1 MWFFIAILGYFL
13 LAIVFILDKLIVQ
26 KSVSKPVVYTFYSTI
41 IMFGALIAW
50 PFIGFDL
57 LAGMDWLWA
66 IVSGVAFGFA
76 LWTFYISVHHGEVT
90 HIGPFNGAMVTIFL
104 YVLGWQFLGEKLSG
118 LQIGGIV
125 ILIFASLL
133 LSFEKSRKHSG
144 FHVGFLWAIVS
155 GLLFAI
161 SHVSA
166 KYLYGI
172 YPFWT
177 ALIWTRATTGFV
189 GLLILL
195 SPTVRAALARRSPHR
210 ADGGGAKTKPKT
222 YARRHAGWIIAAD
235 KVFSVLSN
243 VLIQYAMAI
252 GIVTLVGAISGLQFV
267 LMFVM
272 VLLLTKLLPR
282 VFKEYFTKKELVVE
296 LIALVLVVIGLVF
309 MV

>member
-26 KSVSKPVVYTFYSTI
+26 KSVSKPAVYAFYSTI
-41 IMFGALIAW
+41 IMFGALLIL
-50 PFIGFDL
+50 PFISFDL
-57 LAGMDWLWA
+57 LSGMDWLWA
-66 IVSGVAFGFA
+66 TISGVAFGLA
-76 LWTFYISVHHGEVT
+76 LWTFYLAVHHGEIT

-104 YVLGWQFLGEKLSG
+104 YILGWQFLGEKLSS

-133 LSFEKSRKHSG
+133 LSLEKSRKHKG
-144 FHVGFLWAIVS
+144 IHVGFWWAIVA

-166 KYLYGI
+166 KYLYGV

-177 ALIWTRATTGFV
+177 ALTWTRATTGLV
-189 GLLILL
+189 GLALLL
-195 SPTVRAALARRSPHR
+195 SPGVRAVLKRNPDKS
-210 ADGGGAKTKPKT
+210 KT
-222 YARRHAGWIIAAD
+222 YARRHAGFIVAVD
-235 KVFSVLSN
+235 KIFAVVSN
-243 VLIQYAMAI
+243 LLIQYAIAL
-252 GIVTLVGAISGLQFV
+252 GAVTIVGAMSGLQFV

-272 VLLLTKLLPR
+272 VYLLTKLLPR
-282 VFKEYFTKKELVVE
+282 VFKEYFTKKEIIVE

-309 MV
+309 MI

>member
-1 MWFFIAILGYFL
+1 MKTFIFCNFMWFLIAIAGYFL

-26 KSVSKPVVYTFYSTI
+26 KSVSKPAVYTFYSTI
-41 IMFGALIAW
+41 IMFGALAVL

-57 LAGMDWLWA
+57 LVGMDWLWA
-66 IVSGVAFGFA
+66 VISGVAFGLA
-76 LWTFYISVHHGEVT
+76 LWTFYLAVHHGEVT
-90 HIGPFNGAMVTIFL
+90 HIGPFNGAMVTVFL

-118 LQIGGIV
+118 LQMGGIV

-133 LSFEKSRKHSG
+133 LSFEKSRKHNG
-144 FHVGFLWAIVS
+144 FHIGFWWAILS

-161 SHVSA
+161 SHVST

-177 ALIWTRATTGFV
+177 VLTWTRAATGLV
-189 GLLILL
+189 GLIVLL
-195 SPTVRAALARRSPHR
+195 SPTVRAALKHIKA
-210 ADGGGAKTKPKT
+210 KPKT
-222 YARRHAGWIIAAD
+222 YARRHAGWIITAD
-235 KVFSVLSN
+235 KIFAIASN
-243 VLIQYAMAI
+243 LLIQYAMAI
-252 GIVTLVGAISGLQFV
+252 GVVTLVGAMSGLQFV

-282 VFKEYFTKKELVVE
+282 VFKEYFTKKEIAVE

-309 MV
+309 MI